1 MDKEGQ
7 RDQGACGGSRR
18 TRGMTC
24 QKPSGLRCVGPS
36 CNLLLRKR
44 GECPGLQLRPWVKS
58 D

>member
-1 MDKEGQ
+1 
-7 RDQGACGGSRR
+7 
-18 TRGMTC
+18 MTC

-36 CNLLLRKR
+36 CKLLLRKR